1 MNNSSVCRIY
11 FLVLNVKS
19 GDERKSHLL
28 VLWGEEARAHED
40 SAEPDIKIT
49 RWNSIPGMENMMR
62 ISSISIY
69 LWSATDVELNSIR
82 RSLCVIIVRALIYL
96 N

>member
-1 MNNSSVCRIY
+1 MVLRLDLDKPVV
-11 FLVLNVKS
+11 LVPAAPVGLADVV
-19 GDERKSHLL
+19 G
-28 VLWGEEARAHED
+28 GAQED
-40 SAEPDIKIT
+40 SAEPDIRIT

-62 ISSISIY
+62 ISSKSIY
-69 LWSATDVELNSIR
+69 LWSATYVELNSIR

>member
-1 MNNSSVCRIY
+1 MNNSSVCRID
-11 FLVLNVKS
+11 FLVPNVKS
-19 GDERKSHLL
+19 GEPHLL
-28 VLWGEEARAHED
+28 VLCGEEALAHED
-40 SAEPDIKIT
+40 SAEPDIRIT

-69 LWSATDVELNSIR
+69 LWSATYVELNSIR